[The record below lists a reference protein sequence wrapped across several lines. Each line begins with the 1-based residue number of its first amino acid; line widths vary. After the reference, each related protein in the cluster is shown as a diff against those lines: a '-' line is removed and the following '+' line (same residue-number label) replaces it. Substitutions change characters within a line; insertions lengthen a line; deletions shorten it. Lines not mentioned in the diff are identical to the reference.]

1 MYVCPAYL
9 QVKRSD
15 PEKYFEEM
23 LERSESVVWW
33 YKNGEDKDRYFAI
46 PYEATDEET
55 NVKTLR
61 GFYPDFIVRYT
72 DGRIGIYDTK
82 AGITVTDKKT
92 YAKSD
97 ALQDY
102 LAKHEG
108 LTGGILNKR
117 SDGIYIFEGAEYTP
131 DLTAW
136 TRFTV

>member
-1 MYVCPAYL
+1 M
-9 QVKRSD
+9 
-15 PEKYFEEM
+15 
-23 LERSESVVWW
+23 
-33 YKNGEDKDRYFAI
+33 
-46 PYEATDEET
+46 
-55 NVKTLR
+55 
-61 GFYPDFIVRYT
+61 RYT